1 MQRGSMSL
9 GSYLRDKENRNA
21 NPGVRNWLGG
31 IFGCQHKE
39 MSRPFSRQGETYRV
53 CLTCGARRQFNETT
67 WETGGPFYF
76 HGAQSAEEITEVKAR
91 KIGRRPKLVKNVAA

>member
-1 MQRGSMSL
+1 MQRGSMTL
-9 GSYLRDKENRNA
+9 GGYLRGKESRSVNF
-21 NPGVRNWLGG
+21 GVRNWLGG

-67 WETGGPFYF
+67 WETRGPFYF
-76 HGAQSAEEITEVKAR
+76 SDAQSADETVEVKAR